1 MVSKNFWIHHC
12 IIIYIWSLRIVTF
25 CDIPYLPA
33 ATKLWP
39 REYFYTCLSFC
50 SQGGGVC
57 LSACWDTTTTTPGTR
72 PPRSR
77 HPPGTRHPPKPDPP
91 EQTPHTPGSRHPP
104 RADTTPPW
112 EADSSIRS
120 TSGRYASYWNAFLFV
135 IKLSFIKY
143 NFNLGYL
150 KE

>member
-12 IIIYIWSLRIVTF
+12 IIIYIWSLRIDTF

-39 REYFYTCLSFC
+39 REYFYTCLSFY
-50 SQGGGVC
+50 SQGGAC

-72 PPRSR
+72 PP
-77 HPPGTRHPPKPDPP
+77 HGPDPPGADTPLGPDTPQPDPP

-104 RADTTPPW
+104 QGRHHTP
-112 EADSSIRS
+112 
-120 TSGRYASYWNAFLFV
+120 
-135 IKLSFIKY
+135 
-143 NFNLGYL
+143 LGSRLQHTVYERPVRIL
-150 KE
+150 LECILVCNKIIFYQI